1 MNITD
6 ILVMLTH
13 MFLFHARLLIAA
25 MHFNENYGREQA
37 TTKDGAE
44 RIQIVFPKQKQGEF
58 NPKIVPVQKT

>member
-1 MNITD
+1 
-6 ILVMLTH
+6 MLTH
-13 MFLFHARLLIAA
+13 TFLFHARLLIAA
-25 MHFNENYGREQA
+25 MHLNENYGREQA